1 MPGSR
6 HIAWPGGGQTT
17 CRHDDGW
24 RGHDPSTPPD
34 GELLAEG
41 ASRKED
47 IEDVIAYPADLLDVG
62 ERNDL
67 CSGSSPR

>member
-1 MPGSR
+1 MPGAAISL
-6 HIAWPGGGQTT
+6 GQAT
-17 CRHDDGW
+17 CRRDHRW
-24 RGHDPSTPPD
+24 RRHDPSTPPD
-34 GELLAEG
+34 GEVLAEG

-47 IEDVIAYPADLLDVG
+47 IEDGIAYRADLLDVG